1 MCRERADAVLT
12 IDTFLRSIQDVDKR
26 IRDINKQVDK
36 LQRFC
41 DQTEQAITHLDG
53 LCMVATAE
61 SEVELIQDR
70 ARVISSLAPPT
81 TPPPSVFPSPAVQ
94 ASDTVRAQQE
104 EVMLEEFLSKPM
116 RPYLDQFCQLPNQG
130 YIVCIIGPMFSGKTT
145 ELIRIHDRYKIA
157 KKKCVLVK
165 YDGDM
170 RYDAHHITT
179 HQQQKALGCT
189 VVAHRLADVRET
201 LFDEDVEVVAID
213 EGQFYDDLASTCE
226 QLAADGKIVIVAALN
241 GDFMRRP
248 FAEVSKLISFS
259 NDVRNLSAVC
269 MRCGTDASYTFRN
282 TKETQVE
289 VIGGSDTYQA
299 LCRACYYASSIAKCH
314 DTCSKPNRRT
324 CNG

>member
-104 EVMLEEFLSKPM
+104 EVMLEEFLSKP
-116 RPYLDQFCQLPNQG
+116 
-130 YIVCIIGPMFSGKTT
+130 
-145 ELIRIHDRYKIA
+145 
-157 KKKCVLVK
+157 
-165 YDGDM
+165 
-170 RYDAHHITT
+170 
-179 HQQQKALGCT
+179 
-189 VVAHRLADVRET
+189 
-201 LFDEDVEVVAID
+201 
-213 EGQFYDDLASTCE
+213 
-226 QLAADGKIVIVAALN
+226 
-241 GDFMRRP
+241 
-248 FAEVSKLISFS
+248 
-259 NDVRNLSAVC
+259 
-269 MRCGTDASYTFRN
+269 
-282 TKETQVE
+282 
-289 VIGGSDTYQA
+289 
-299 LCRACYYASSIAKCH
+299 
-314 DTCSKPNRRT
+314 
-324 CNG
+324 